1 MKAYFNPPPKPRI
14 QHGSINELCLIL
26 NNLQSNSRNL
36 GEEHVSLL

>member
-26 NNLQSNSRNL
+26 NNMRSNSRSL
-36 GEEHVSLL
+36 REEQVSLL